1 MSREG
6 VFPIV
11 VTPRPDFDPVF
22 DPDPRPDRGGD
33 RGGVLGMW
41 KIGVGIGVVSRETG
55 KSGWGTGRGFKIYKS
70 ET

>member
-1 MSREG
+1 ML
-6 VFPIV
+6 V

-33 RGGVLGMW
+33 QGGVPEKW
-41 KIGVGIGVVSRETG
+41 KIGAGIRVGSREC
-55 KSGWGTGRGFKIYKS
+55 KNSGWGTGRGFKICKS